1 MNVHQAVTVAEAKIR
16 PYILETPIEY
26 SPWLSQETGAEVWLK
41 LEHLQRTGSF
51 KLRGAANKLLSLA
64 PEAAKN
70 GIITASTGNHGA
82 AVAYMAQKLNLPCQ
96 VFVSNEVAPTK
107 AAAMEIYGA
116 KLHYHGND
124 PIESELLARK
134 IAEEKNIPFVSPY
147 NDPEIV
153 AGQGTMGL
161 EIDRQMSA
169 MDAVF
174 TPVGG
179 GGLISGTAGYLKTAR
194 PAVQQIGCQPEN
206 SAVMYES
213 IKAGKVVDIPSMPT
227 ISDGTAG
234 GMEHDSITFGLCQ
247 RFVDDYIM
255 VSEEEIRAAMLFL
268 LEKHYYLVE
277 GAAGLSIASLR
288 KQAADFRGKKVV
300 LVLCGRKIGLDK
312 LQKEVL
318 KQAH

>member
-1 MNVHQAVTVAEAKIR
+1 MNVHQAVTVAEKKIR

-51 KLRGAANKLLSLA
+51 KLRGAANKILSLS
-64 PEAAKN
+64 PEEAKQ

-82 AVAYMAQKLNLPCQ
+82 AVAYMAQKLNIPCQ
-96 VFVSNEVAPTK
+96 VYVSNEVSPSK

-116 KLHYHGND
+116 KLHYHGDD

-134 IAEEKNIPFVSPY
+134 TAEEKDIPFISPY

-161 EIDRQMSA
+161 EIDHQMESL
-169 MDAVF
+169 DAVF

-194 PAVQQIGCQPEN
+194 PEVQQIACQPEN

-213 IKAGKVVDIPSMPT
+213 IKAGRIVDIPSLPT
-227 ISDGTAG
+227 LSDGTAG
-234 GMEHDSITFGLCQ
+234 GMEPDSITFTLSQ
-247 RFVDDYIM
+247 QYVDDYIM

-277 GAAGLSIASLR
+277 GAAWTLHRFSPKTCL
-288 KQAADFRGKKVV
+288 
-300 LVLCGRKIGLDK
+300 
-312 LQKEVL
+312 
-318 KQAH
+318 